1 LLTRRAAEAKSVML
15 TNIRV
20 KNFKSLKD
28 VNLELGQRNVLVGAN
43 MAGKSN
49 VIDFF
54 KFIYDMTFP
63 NSAGSALANAVFA
76 RGGFSELLWKGG
88 EEQIVSISLS
98 GKVWEDGRD
107 WPWSYEIAI
116 QGEARNN
123 AFRIVHERFQRNPIP
138 SDLIEVRGFQ
148 RFFRNVDGREISS
161 MSEGMRSMLEF
172 EIPDWHGN
180 FLRSE
185 IASWRFYEL
194 VPALMRNSNPTA
206 ATTFLMQHGENLSQ
220 WLLNIQTRYADCFGH
235 IQGVLRDA
243 LPQIAGLFTFPTQQ
257 STVFLGS
264 REKYLLRP
272 VTLAQMSSGEL
283 AFIAF
288 LSLIFSPPEHT
299 GGLYCIEE
307 IENYLHPSLIETLLE
322 ILRQSQQEWE
332 QKKQA
337 SQIIMTTHS
346 PTVVDKMNLDEII
359 FVEKKGGL
367 TLCSR
372 PSGKP
377 HLRELLQNEEIGL
390 GDLVY
395 SGALSDVGK

>member
-1 LLTRRAAEAKSVML
+1 ML
-15 TNIRV
+15 TNVRV
-20 KNFKSLKD
+20 KNFKSLRD
-28 VNLELGQRNVLVGAN
+28 VSLDLGQRNVLVGAN

-49 VIDFF
+49 VIDLF
-54 KFIYDMTFP
+54 KFIYEMTFP
-63 NSAGSALANAVFA
+63 NMAGSIALANAVFA
-76 RGGFSELLWKGG
+76 RGGFGELLWKGG
-88 EEQIVSISLS
+88 EEQSISVGMS
-98 GKVWEDGRD
+98 GTVHAYNQE
-107 WPWSYEIAI
+107 WPWSYEITI
-116 QGEARNN
+116 QGEVRGGN
-123 AFRIVHERFQRNPIP
+123 FRVTYEKFQRDPDS
-138 SDLIEVRGFQ
+138 SDLIEFKGYQ

-194 VPALMRNSNPTA
+194 VPALMRNPNPTA
-206 ATTFLMQHGENLSQ
+206 ATTFLTQHGENLSQ
-220 WLLNIQTRYADCFGH
+220 WLLNIQTRYSDCFAR
-235 IQGVLRDA
+235 IQGVLQDA
-243 LPQIAGLFTFPTQQ
+243 LPQIASLFTSPTQQ

-264 REKYLLRP
+264 KEKYLLRP
-272 VTLAQMSSGEL
+272 VPLPQMSSGEL

-299 GGLYCIEE
+299 GGMYCVEE

-332 QKKQA
+332 EKKQA

-346 PTVVDKMNLDEII
+346 PIVVDKMNLDEII
-359 FVEKKGGL
+359 FVEKRDGA

-372 PSGKP
+372 PSSRP